1 MSFSRKLE
9 FVTSLKKNL
18 FDVSLI
24 DFFLLTLVSGTACM
38 YFD

>member
-18 FDVSLI
+18 FDASLI
-24 DFFLLTLVSGTACM
+24 DFFFINVSVRNSLHV
-38 YFD
+38 F